1 VIEINR
7 PKTKIQLGDSPNHGI
22 LTLEPLEKGYGQTLG
37 NAFRRVL
44 LSSLPG
50 SAVSAVQID
59 GVLHE
64 FCSIPGV
71 VEDVTEIVLNL
82 KKLVVNLHQEEPL
95 TVRLEAKGPCQVT
108 ASNIAPNANLS
119 VIDDTAHIAHV
130 TGDITLG
137 MDITFTR
144 GRGYRLADQQKAA
157 GQNVGL
163 ILVDSQY
170 SPVTKVMFNVE
181 DARVGQDINFDK
193 LTLQVWTNG
202 SMFPFEAIELSGKFL
217 HAHVDLFLHL
227 EDEEAEAAKAEAA
240 TGTDDE
246 VSRTIPKEDLVMI
259 AGQKSEIQQKGFQ
272 DILIKD
278 LEFSVRSRN
287 CLKKAGIHTMAEL
300 VNKKMSELLEIK
312 NFGKKSLKEVRE
324 KLSQFNLT
332 LPGDDNGGGTEE

>member
-1 VIEINR
+1 MIEINR
-7 PKTKIQLGDSPNHGI
+7 PKIKFQVGDSPNHGI

-37 NAFRRVL
+37 NSFRRVL

-50 SAVSAVQID
+50 SSVSAVQID

-71 VEDVTEIVLNL
+71 VEDVTEIILNL
-82 KKLVVNLHQEEPL
+82 KKLVVNLHQDEPL

-108 ASNIAPNANLS
+108 AANIGENPNLTIIEPEAHL
-119 VIDDTAHIAHV
+119 AHI

-144 GRGYRLADQQKAA
+144 GRGYKLAEQQKAA
-157 GQNVGL
+157 NQNIGL

-202 SMFPFEAIELSGKFL
+202 SMKPVESIELAGKFL
-217 HAHVDLFLHL
+217 RAHIDLFLHL
-227 EDEEAEAAKAEAA
+227 EDEEEVEGEEEEERPAA
-240 TGTDDE
+240 
-246 VSRTIPKEDLVMI
+246 KEDLVMV
-259 AGQKSEIQQKGFQ
+259 ASQKKEPQQKGYQ
-272 DILIKD
+272 EILIKD

-287 CLKKAGIHTMAEL
+287 CLKKAGIHTMGEL
-300 VNKKMSELLEIK
+300 VNKKASELLEIK

-324 KLSQFNLT
+324 KLAQFNLT
-332 LPGDDNGGGTEE
+332 LPGDENGGGTEE

>member
-1 VIEINR
+1 MIEINR
-7 PKTKIQLGDSPNHGI
+7 PKIKFQMGDSPNHGI

-37 NAFRRVL
+37 NSFRRVL

-50 SAVSAVQID
+50 SSVSAVQID

-71 VEDVTEIVLNL
+71 VEDVTEIILNL
-82 KKLVVNLHQEEPL
+82 KKLVVNLHQDEPL

-108 ASNIAPNANLS
+108 AGDIGENPNLT
-119 VIDDTAHIAHV
+119 IIEPETHLAHI

-144 GRGYRLADQQKAA
+144 GRGYKLAEQQKAA
-157 GQNVGL
+157 NQNIGL

-202 SMFPFEAIELSGKFL
+202 SMKPVESIELAGKFL
-217 HAHVDLFLHL
+217 RAHIDLFLHL
-227 EDEEAEAAKAEAA
+227 EDEEEVEGEEEEARPAA
-240 TGTDDE
+240 
-246 VSRTIPKEDLVMI
+246 KEDLVMV
-259 AGQKSEIQQKGFQ
+259 ASQKKEPQQKGYQ
-272 DILIKD
+272 EILIKD

-287 CLKKAGIHTMAEL
+287 CLKKAGIHTMGEL
-300 VNKKMSELLEIK
+300 VNKKASELLEIK

-324 KLSQFNLT
+324 KLAQFNLT
-332 LPGDDNGGGTEE
+332 LPGDENGGGTEE